1 MKWSTV
7 EVALVLGG
15 KWKSFEMH
23 AREAKITVKRLLKV
37 FLVRENSER
46 KEEFYKESIYL
57 HKAFK

>member
-1 MKWSTV
+1 M
-7 EVALVLGG
+7 ALVLGG